1 MHIIRRRLLTSHYLE
16 PTAKKKVIGKRVEV
30 FHALGY
36 GQPEDA
42 IYFLVLRPLLS
53 MTTLQLDAKGCAHG
67 ACVMIQ
73 VHAKLDARHVLG
85 DHLVCISLDGTFH
98 ELMLRHARAIHPR
111 ELRDVL
117 SRMAVRRMPVYR
129 RNDISASSLEAQRLV
144 DRIIGDD

>member
-1 MHIIRRRLLTSHYLE
+1 MLTSHYLE

-67 ACVMIQ
+67 ACVMTQ
-73 VHAKLDARHVLG
+73 VYARLMRGMCSVIAL
-85 DHLVCISLDGTFH
+85 SLARSMACFTSSCSDTRVRSTH
-98 ELMLRHARAIHPR
+98 ENFATC
-111 ELRDVL
+111 
-117 SRMAVRRMPVYR
+117 
-129 RNDISASSLEAQRLV
+129 
-144 DRIIGDD
+144 